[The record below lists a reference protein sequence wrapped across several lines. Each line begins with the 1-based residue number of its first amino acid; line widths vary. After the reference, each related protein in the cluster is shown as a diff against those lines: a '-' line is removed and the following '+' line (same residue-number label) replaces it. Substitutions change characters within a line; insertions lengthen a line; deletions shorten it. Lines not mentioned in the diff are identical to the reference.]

1 MQGFLEYIVK
11 GLVNQPDAVTILP
24 AERNGITVFELRPA
38 MVTVSKPS
46 AFALL
51 PFALAEDAIANA
63 SMPIAVAGMV
73 VATPTIAIFAGP
85 HVAAFVIEQG
95 VDAVGKVVGRVERS
109 SP

>member
-1 MQGFLEYIVK
+1 MR
-11 GLVNQPDAVTILP
+11 LVHRLGEVDRWELLHLHADPHTGAC
-24 AERNGITVFELRPA
+24 RFTVFELRPA